1 MRCPTCGETVM
12 IHGGYWECGW
22 CGDCGTLRR
31 CQQPIPEKIEEEL
44 PELTPESL
52 AATADPD
59 TALLLRKFSE
69 YLSAWDMDE
78 LSAMGAS
85 EIIER
90 AYGEDQETG
99 IAMWGTLLRTAGS
112 RLKSPREA
120 EWLLHTCCPYGED
133 DFCET
138 LLDELARNEKLVCC
152 ILQSAYVGAEQYHL
166 IDAAAESGR
175 PELMARFMAAL
186 GGNTFP
192 RKKWEVPYQEFEELC
207 AARSRETVSEQ
218 ENTEKISDAEKTD
231 MPRAVSAERKKSS
244 SGVIIAFAV
253 LVMLCVGIFA
263 SLRWNT
269 TVQSHDNPVPPTTNS
284 TDLKTQNSRVNKEKV
299 DAQQTEKERYS
310 GKLPVEGMPVRCL
323 QYTTLG
329 APDKRLDCKNFDRL
343 ELGQKYFNV
352 YWYDENGEIIAAG
365 MCAQWKNDSEF
376 MLKSFSQ
383 YYPGQKGETQ
393 TADSG
398 NFSDTGPGSGASLRE
413 DYDDPEDLYEDGDY
427 EDLDEAW
434 DEWEEGW

>member
-90 AYGEDQETG
+90 AYGED
-99 IAMWGTLLRTAGS
+99 
-112 RLKSPREA
+112 
-120 EWLLHTCCPYGED
+120 

-152 ILQSAYVGAEQYHL
+152 IFQSAYVGEEQYHL

-186 GGNTFP
+186 GGNHFP

-207 AARSRETVSEQ
+207 AARSREAVSEQ

-231 MPRAVSAERKKSS
+231 MPQVASAERKKLSG
-244 SGVIIAFAV
+244 GVIIAFAV
-253 LVMLCVGIFA
+253 LAMLCVGIFA
-263 SLRWNT
+263 SLRWNS
-269 TVQSHDNPVPPTTNS
+269 TVQSHDEPAPPTTNS
-284 TDLKTQNSRVNKEKV
+284 TDLKTQNSGVNEEKVKKV

-323 QYTTLG
+323 KYTTLG
-329 APDKRLDCKNFDRL
+329 APDKRLDCKNFDKL
-343 ELGQKYFNV
+343 ELGQNTLMSTGTMK
-352 YWYDENGEIIAAG
+352 
-365 MCAQWKNDSEF
+365 
-376 MLKSFSQ
+376 
-383 YYPGQKGETQ
+383 
-393 TADSG
+393 TARSSPPVCVLSG
-398 NFSDTGPGSGASLRE
+398 KTTANLC
-413 DYDDPEDLYEDGDY
+413 
-427 EDLDEAW
+427 
-434 DEWEEGW
+434 

>member
-1 MRCPTCGETVM
+1 M

-52 AATADPD
+52 AATAGPD

-192 RKKWEVPYQEFEELC
+192 KKSGKSLI
-207 AARSRETVSEQ
+207 RSSRNCVQ
-218 ENTEKISDAEKTD
+218 HA
-231 MPRAVSAERKKSS
+231 AERQYRNRRTLRR
-244 SGVIIAFAV
+244 FP
-253 LVMLCVGIFA
+253 MLRKRTCRE
-263 SLRWNT
+263 L
-269 TVQSHDNPVPPTTNS
+269 
-284 TDLKTQNSRVNKEKV
+284 SR
-299 DAQQTEKERYS
+299 RS
-310 GKLPVEGMPVRCL
+310 GKSP
-323 QYTTLG
+323 
-329 APDKRLDCKNFDRL
+329 
-343 ELGQKYFNV
+343 
-352 YWYDENGEIIAAG
+352 AA
-365 MCAQWKNDSEF
+365 E
-376 MLKSFSQ
+376 
-383 YYPGQKGETQ
+383 
-393 TADSG
+393 
-398 NFSDTGPGSGASLRE
+398 
-413 DYDDPEDLYEDGDY
+413 
-427 EDLDEAW
+427 
-434 DEWEEGW
+434 

>member
-1 MRCPTCGETVM
+1 M

-44 PELTPESL
+44 PELTPKSL

-90 AYGEDQETG
+90 AYGEKQETG

-133 DFCET
+133 NFCET

-186 GGNTFP
+186 GGNPFP

-269 TVQSHDNPVPPTTNS
+269 TVQSHDNPAPPTTNS

-352 YWYDENGEIIAAG
+352 YWYDKNGEIIAAG

-376 MLKSFSQ
+376 MLKSFSR
-383 YYPGQKGETQ
+383 YYPMQKDGVQ

-398 NFSDTGPGSGASLRE
+398 SFADTGPGSGSSLRE

-427 EDLDEAW
+427 EDFDEAW
-434 DEWEEGW
+434 DEWEEG

>member
-52 AATADPD
+52 ATTADPD

-85 EIIER
+85 EIFER
-90 AYGEDQETG
+90 AYDEKQETG

-152 ILQSAYVGAEQYHL
+152 IFQSAYVGAEQYHL

-175 PELMARFMAAL
+175 PEL
-186 GGNTFP
+186 
-192 RKKWEVPYQEFEELC
+192 
-207 AARSRETVSEQ
+207 
-218 ENTEKISDAEKTD
+218 
-231 MPRAVSAERKKSS
+231 KSL
-244 SGVIIAFAV
+244 IK
-253 LVMLCVGIFA
+253 
-263 SLRWNT
+263 SLRNC
-269 TVQSHDNPVPPTTNS
+269 V
-284 TDLKTQNSRVNKEKV
+284 
-299 DAQQTEKERYS
+299 
-310 GKLPVEGMPVRCL
+310 
-323 QYTTLG
+323 
-329 APDKRLDCKNFDRL
+329 
-343 ELGQKYFNV
+343 
-352 YWYDENGEIIAAG
+352 
-365 MCAQWKNDSEF
+365 
-376 MLKSFSQ
+376 
-383 YYPGQKGETQ
+383 
-393 TADSG
+393 
-398 NFSDTGPGSGASLRE
+398 
-413 DYDDPEDLYEDGDY
+413 
-427 EDLDEAW
+427 
-434 DEWEEGW
+434 